1 MLLATILLLAAIARS
16 AGQLGAMAVFT
27 DAHTTHDMELAAR
40 LDPGSYRI
48 QMRLASLYSARGNCD
63 GVRRAA
69 GAARAMYPAA
79 PDPRRLLRNCG
90 VRDRGSR

>member
-1 MLLATILLLAAIARS
+1 MLLASVVFLAALARS

-27 DAHTTHDMELAAR
+27 DARTTHDVELAAR

-48 QMRLASLYSARGNCD
+48 QMRLASLYSARGNCE

-90 VRDRGSR
+90 VRDRGTR